1 MTRLAAPAP
10 LRVAAAQAASVSG
23 DVVANVR
30 TAMELVAAAADEGA
44 RVMVL
49 PELFLTGYD
58 PDGWSAGR
66 SLCGADDE
74 RLLPLQEAAASRG
87 VVVVAGGALPSG
99 GSGSSYSLSLVVLG
113 GERPQHAYDK
123 QHLTDE
129 EKVFFVPGDGGTSL
143 VVDGWELGLGVCFD
157 GCFPEHAA
165 AAAGDGARAYLCPSA
180 YYVGSEH
187 RRDLY
192 YAARALDNGIY
203 VVFAGLTGRCGQRDF
218 NGGSAVY
225 DPEGRPLAR
234 VGDESPGL
242 ACADLDVA
250 EVARVQAMNP
260 ILRERRADL
269 GARRRVVVG

>member
-1 MTRLAAPAP
+1 
-10 LRVAAAQAASVSG
+10 
-23 DVVANVR
+23 VVANVG
-30 TAMELVAAAADEGA
+30 TAVGLVDTAASRGA
-44 RVMVL
+44 RVVVL

-58 PDGWSAGR
+58 PDGWSPDT
-66 SLCGADDE
+66 SLRGADDE
-74 RLLPLQEAAASRG
+74 RLSPLHTAASERG
-87 VVVVAGGALPSG
+87 VLAVVGAALKADE
-99 GSGSSYSLSLVVLG
+99 GSTYRLSLLLLG
-113 GERPQHAYDK
+113 DGARPRHVYDK

-129 EKVFFVPGDGGTSL
+129 EKAFFTPGDGGASL

-203 VVFAGLTGRCGQRDF
+203 VVFAGLTGRCGEREF

-234 VGDESPGL
+234 IGDESPGL
-242 ACADLDVA
+242 ACADLDAA

-260 ILRERRADL
+260 ILRDRRADL
-269 GARRRVVVG
+269 GRRRRVVVG